1 MDSFHSLHE
10 DILKHI
16 YIYWDLG
23 ERPSNSKHRLVRA
36 HNVRDFRL
44 LQFEL
49 QVPDDIPSCFIL
61 PRRLSSTIRLCQ
73 QNQGIMAATEVN
85 GTNQS
90 STMEELWADKYRG
103 VSSPDIQPP
112 IA

>member
-1 MDSFHSLHE
+1 
-10 DILKHI
+10 
-16 YIYWDLG
+16 
-23 ERPSNSKHRLVRA
+23 
-36 HNVRDFRL
+36 
-44 LQFEL
+44 
-49 QVPDDIPSCFIL
+49 
-61 PRRLSSTIRLCQ
+61 
-73 QNQGIMAATEVN
+73 MAATEVN